1 MATTTPASA
10 AQENSLM
17 TTVIS
22 VVALVAVVALVY
34 FIARGRAPTSERIA
48 PQPPAAPAAPQ

>member
-1 MATTTPASA
+1 MATTAPASTRE
-10 AQENSLM
+10 ENSLL

-34 FIARGRAPTSERIA
+34 FIARGKGPAIEKVA
-48 PQPPAAPAAPQ
+48 PQPPSAPAAPQ

>member
-1 MATTTPASA
+1 MATTTPASVT
-10 AQENSLM
+10 QENSLL

-34 FIARGRAPTSERIA
+34 FIARGRGPGNERVP
-48 PQPPAAPAAPQ
+48 PQPPSAPAAPQ